1 MPGAVALAVGAVCF
15 TVLVFAGF
23 VPFAVFDGLESP
35 PTGDSVYRFSCILYV
50 VLGKF
55 LCTGWK
61 GVTMADDEKDEP
73 DLEFHNEALRMMRE
87 DASKTLDRTLQ
98 KHDSHQKKAVQIIQV
113 NGVVISLLLAASTQI
128 TLNLWLMAGGCL
140 FVISALTAGYS
151 LRGTNVAVG
160 LSPSQITANIEHELT
175 ETQYL
180 RWYLEHFYHQAF
192 PDLNGK
198 TADRARRVRWSLY
211 AFLGGLLLTTSGIII
226 QLEFEVP
233 INV

>member
-1 MPGAVALAVGAVCF
+1 
-15 TVLVFAGF
+15 
-23 VPFAVFDGLESP
+23 
-35 PTGDSVYRFSCILYV
+35 
-50 VLGKF
+50 
-55 LCTGWK
+55 
-61 GVTMADDEKDEP
+61 MADDGKDEP
-73 DLEFHNEALRMMRE
+73 DLVFHDEALRMMRE

-128 TLNLWLMAGGCL
+128 ALNIWLMAGGSL
-140 FVISALTAGYS
+140 FVISALAAGYS

-180 RWYLEHFYHQAF
+180 RWYLEHFYYQAF
-192 PDLNGK
+192 PDLNEK
-198 TADRARRVRWSLY
+198 TADRARRVRRSLY
-211 AFLGGLLLTTSGIII
+211 AFLGGLILTTSGIII
-226 QLEFEVP
+226 QLEFELP